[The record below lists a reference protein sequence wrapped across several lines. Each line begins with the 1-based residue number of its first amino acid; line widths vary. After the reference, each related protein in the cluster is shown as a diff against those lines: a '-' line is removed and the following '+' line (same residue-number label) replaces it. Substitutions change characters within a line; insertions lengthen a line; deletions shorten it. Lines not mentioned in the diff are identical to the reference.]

1 MLGNINKAADLVL
14 GGWQLNTVVSWQSG
28 VHRSVSSTNLTGLSY
43 VTQRADAKGIDPFT
57 SFNGITPREDF
68 SGDNKSL
75 YWFNP
80 TAFSATLP
88 LKFGT
93 SGRDII
99 TAPAWWNTDLSAFK
113 TFNIT
118 ERTNIQFRAEAFNA
132 FNNVQF
138 NPPEMSVVS
147 PNFARL
153 TSALRPRV
161 MQMALRFTF

>member
-1 MLGNINKAADLVL
+1 LTCSPDSIN
-14 GGWQLNTVVSWQSG
+14 
-28 VHRSVSSTNLTGLSY
+28 
-43 VTQRADAKGIDPFT
+43 
-57 SFNGITPREDF
+57 ITPREGF

-75 YWFNP
+75 YWFNQ
-80 TAFSATLP
+80 TALSATLP

-99 TAPAWWNTDLSAFK
+99 TAPAWWNTDLSTFK
-113 TFNIT
+113 NVMLKKSFYL
-118 ERTNIQFRAEAFNA
+118 QFRAEAFNA

-138 NPPEMSVVS
+138 NPPEMSIVS

-161 MQMALRFTF
+161 MQMALRLTF

>member
-1 MLGNINKAADLVL
+1 
-14 GGWQLNTVVSWQSG
+14 LNAISSWQSG
-28 VHRSVSSTNLTGLSY
+28 VHRSVTSTNLTGLSF
-43 VTQRADAKGIDPFT
+43 VTQRADAKGTEPYS
-57 SFNGITPREDF
+57 SFNNITPREDF
-68 SGDNKSL
+68 SGDNKAL

-93 SGRDII
+93 SGRNII

-113 TFNIT
+113 NFTIK
-118 ERTNIQFRAEAFNA
+118 EGVSIQFRAEAFNA

-138 NPPEMSVVS
+138 NPPDMSVVS